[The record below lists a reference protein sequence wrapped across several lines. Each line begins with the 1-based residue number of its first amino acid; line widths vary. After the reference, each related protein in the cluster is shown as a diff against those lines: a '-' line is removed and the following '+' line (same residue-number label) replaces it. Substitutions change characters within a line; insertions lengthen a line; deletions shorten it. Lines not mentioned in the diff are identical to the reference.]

1 MNEEKKS
8 HKQNSKKKKANLKLS
23 KGESSQTFIMNEKN
37 NNILKPITP
46 PKYKVPNE
54 IRKYEYI
61 YSPRTTF
68 NKRKQYENKLFHELA
83 IGFDPITI
91 KILKSH
97 FKERLGVL
105 DKIDF
110 IGILKNHLLGWHPEI
125 EDRETILIKLLNR
138 LFWEID
144 LNDNGDMEWNEF
156 TNFIINNSDNEIGN
170 KISYS
175 LKSYN
180 LAKNDQIKIDS
191 TYNSEISYSF
201 YIEKL
206 NIIGIVI
213 EGKSVINFYD
223 ANNGKKLKT
232 SIDVKETQREID
244 ELEIIELDL
253 KAKKIL
259 NKEKEEKL
267 LKKLQQEEM
276 EKKVRMELKG
286 NTYELFKNSNIDPKN
301 FHPVLKPSRES
312 ILIQNFQP
320 LKDKAKK
327 QKDYKDKLKARYLHL
342 TKGTDDT
349 DLTKKVFNKKLTIL
363 TTEFIPEYDTLL
375 VSSSNNKIS
384 AWKYIENEFK
394 NVNSIDNAFIDKNSF
409 KCALLSTNIPQYTLS
424 WDPMQKFLYS
434 GQADGKILKWDL
446 TKSKNLEND
455 TLVYQTAKE
464 KLNRRG
470 YNNYSS
476 SENKLNTSQIQTD
489 RHATINANQNEIT
502 NEEDLKG
509 EKLLNKLKSESMK
522 RDTVSCIV
530 ILGKLQLL
538 AAGYYN
544 GNIILWDT
552 MLKDFRKFYT
562 DQETGIYQLVYN
574 SNKNLL
580 FSCGFD
586 HSIFIY
592 DPYIDN
598 SAVYK
603 LNGHNWSIN
612 SIAVNNIDDELISL
626 DILGNIKIWDLN
638 NFYNF
643 QTINLNELESTD
655 KKLNHD
661 INNSKKKK
669 ISSNLKMIFLS
680 KPKKILTYGNK
691 LMLFETDT
699 SNNPDLVDDTLVL
712 GTYYNSNFY
721 EFICVCLK
729 KIKIFSALTGK
740 ITKIYENIMQ
750 GEIMTYDK
758 DKSLKR
764 IYIGDNY
771 GKIKN
776 YNMNNGLLI
785 KEYMS
790 HNAEVL
796 SLVHATCTDQLIS
809 LGNDKL
815 IRIFSDK
822 DVNDTLLLKEIE
834 LNQMPV
840 IKIAVNEDFERLIMG
855 LENKRIRFFDLHH
868 FRLDSEVNLKKPLN
882 RNDIVCCI
890 FCIPRYEL
898 CLISCLS
905 GKNYFM
911 VTPPN
916 NLKYHIF
923 GEFNQIDE
931 KEVEI
936 ISAITSI
943 NINFENKELYVGD
956 QNGFLTCYDLH
967 ELYEIL
973 DKYKKITIE
982 CLNEL
987 DKYNITKKYSYQIHK
1002 ETINK
1007 IDFPIIDPN
1016 IIITTSTDRKVKLL
1030 NLEGK
1035 VIDDL
1040 KQINN
1045 KFPEVPIGIKYFIA
1059 DPFLSKKN
1067 YDEITETGVIY
1078 RDEIEKKNFNL
1089 KNSIMRIRQE
1099 HPIINSYSK
1108 LITELNAKERLY
1120 LITKNSKIGNNKSNN
1135 FNFNINIELIE
1146 NIENNDFK
1154 KLFDEIKK
1162 KNENLQLSSKN
1173 LQSIQIFSDNYNPT
1187 FLNDFN
1193 EEKISE
1199 FSNTLNQKMR
1209 NIKLATSKLKLEK
1222 SKYEVFEKENKRSSV
1237 INLKEVMKS
1246 LNLKTNEHK
1255 KKFDDKFKLKRREMF
1270 GLNKKN
1276 LHSTNDMFISFQE
1289 DVKKELNNLNL
1300 QLEENIKKK
1309 YLEPIREFNSTYQG
1323 KNIKGKKILPK
1334 INNNKISIN
1343 KNKTVTNKI
1352 EINSED
1358 NKNNNNNQQ

>member
-1 MNEEKKS
+1 MNDDKKTR
-8 HKQNSKKKKANLKLS
+8 KEGKKKKTNFKIND
-23 KGESSQTFIMNEKN
+23 SSQND
-37 NNILKPITP
+37 NIENISKPITP

-105 DKIDF
+105 DKTDF

-125 EDRETILIKLLNR
+125 EDRESILIKLLDR

-180 LAKNDQIKIDS
+180 LSKNDEIKIDT
-191 TYNSEISYSF
+191 TYNSDISYTF

-206 NIIGIVI
+206 NIIGIVL

-223 ANNGKKLKT
+223 ANNCKKLKT
-232 SIDVKETQREID
+232 YIDVKETQREID
-244 ELEIIELDL
+244 ELEIMELDL
-253 KAKKIL
+253 KANKIL
-259 NKEKEEKL
+259 YKEKEEKL

-286 NTYELFKNSNIDPKN
+286 NVYELFKNSNIDPKN
-301 FHPVLKPSRES
+301 FHPEIKPSRES

-320 LKDKAKK
+320 LKEKAKK
-327 QKDYKDKLKARYLHL
+327 QKDHKDKLKARYLQL
-342 TKGTDDT
+342 TKGTEDT

-394 NVNSIDNAFIDKNSF
+394 NVNSIENAFIDKNSF

-476 SENKLNTSQIQTD
+476 SNNKNLNNSQIHPD
-489 RHATINANQNEIT
+489 RHQTITNQNDMA
-502 NEEDLKG
+502 NEEELKG

-655 KKLNHD
+655 KKLSHD

-691 LMLFETDT
+691 LMMFETDT

-721 EFICVCLK
+721 EFVCVCLK

-758 DKSLKR
+758 DNSLKR
-764 IYIGDNY
+764 IYIGDNF
-771 GKIKN
+771 GKIRN

-785 KEYMS
+785 KEFMPHS
-790 HNAEVL
+790 AEVL
-796 SLVHATCTDQLIS
+796 SLIHVTCTDQLVS

-822 DVNDTLLLKEIE
+822 DVNDILLLKEIE

-840 IKIAVNEDFERLIMG
+840 MKIAVNEDFERLIMG
-855 LENKRIRFFDLHH
+855 LENKKLRFFDLQH
-868 FRLDSEVNLKKPLN
+868 FRLDSEVNLKITLN
-882 RNDIVCCI
+882 RNDIVSCI
-890 FCIPRYEL
+890 FSIPDYEL
-898 CLISCLS
+898 CLVSCLS

-911 VTPPN
+911 VTAPN
-916 NLKYHIF
+916 NLKYNTF
-923 GEFNQIDE
+923 CVFNQIDE

-936 ISAITSI
+936 VSAITSM
-943 NINFENKELYVGD
+943 NFNYKNKELYVGD
-956 QNGFLTCYDLH
+956 QNGFLTCYDLNK
-967 ELYEIL
+967 LYEIL

-982 CLNEL
+982 CLSEL
-987 DKYNITKKYSYQIHK
+987 EKYNIDKKYSYQIHK

-1007 IDFPIIDPN
+1007 IDFPKIDPN

-1045 KFPEVPIGIKYFIA
+1045 KYPEVPIGIKYFIA

-1067 YDEITETGVIY
+1067 YDEITETGIIY
-1078 RDEIEKKNFNL
+1078 RDDIEKKNFNI

-1146 NIENNDFK
+1146 NNENNAFK

-1162 KNENLQLSSKN
+1162 KNENLQLTSKN
-1173 LQSIQIFSDNYNPT
+1173 LQSIQIFSENYNPT
-1187 FLNDFN
+1187 FLNDYN

-1222 SKYEVFEKENKRSSV
+1222 SKYEIFEKENKRSSV

-1246 LNLKTNEHK
+1246 LNLKTNENK
-1255 KKFDDKFKLKRREMF
+1255 KKFKDKFKLKRREMF

-1276 LHSTNDMFISFQE
+1276 LHTANDMFVSFQQ
-1289 DVKKELNNLNL
+1289 DVKKELNDLNFR
-1300 QLEENIKKK
+1300 LEENIKKK
-1309 YLEPIREFNSTYQG
+1309 YLEPIREFNNTYQG
-1323 KNIKGKKILPK
+1323 KNYKGKKILPK
-1334 INNNKISIN
+1334 INNTKISN
-1343 KNKTVTNKI
+1343 NNNKTVKDKI
-1352 EINSED
+1352 ENNAED
-1358 NKNNNNNQQ
+1358 NKNNNNNKNNN

>member
-1 MNEEKKS
+1 
-8 HKQNSKKKKANLKLS
+8 
-23 KGESSQTFIMNEKN
+23 
-37 NNILKPITP
+37 
-46 PKYKVPNE
+46 
-54 IRKYEYI
+54 
-61 YSPRTTF
+61 
-68 NKRKQYENKLFHELA
+68 
-83 IGFDPITI
+83 
-91 KILKSH
+91 
-97 FKERLGVL
+97 
-105 DKIDF
+105 
-110 IGILKNHLLGWHPEI
+110 
-125 EDRETILIKLLNR
+125 
-138 LFWEID
+138 
-144 LNDNGDMEWNEF
+144 
-156 TNFIINNSDNEIGN
+156 
-170 KISYS
+170 
-175 LKSYN
+175 
-180 LAKNDQIKIDS
+180 
-191 TYNSEISYSF
+191 
-201 YIEKL
+201 
-206 NIIGIVI
+206 
-213 EGKSVINFYD
+213 
-223 ANNGKKLKT
+223 
-232 SIDVKETQREID
+232 
-244 ELEIIELDL
+244 
-253 KAKKIL
+253 
-259 NKEKEEKL
+259 
-267 LKKLQQEEM
+267 
-276 EKKVRMELKG
+276 
-286 NTYELFKNSNIDPKN
+286 
-301 FHPVLKPSRES
+301 
-312 ILIQNFQP
+312 
-320 LKDKAKK
+320 
-327 QKDYKDKLKARYLHL
+327 
-342 TKGTDDT
+342 
-349 DLTKKVFNKKLTIL
+349 
-363 TTEFIPEYDTLL
+363 
-375 VSSSNNKIS
+375 
-384 AWKYIENEFK
+384 
-394 NVNSIDNAFIDKNSF
+394 
-409 KCALLSTNIPQYTLS
+409 
-424 WDPMQKFLYS
+424 
-434 GQADGKILKWDL
+434 
-446 TKSKNLEND
+446 
-455 TLVYQTAKE
+455 
-464 KLNRRG
+464 
-470 YNNYSS
+470 
-476 SENKLNTSQIQTD
+476 
-489 RHATINANQNEIT
+489 
-502 NEEDLKG
+502 
-509 EKLLNKLKSESMK
+509 
-522 RDTVSCIV
+522 
-530 ILGKLQLL
+530 
-538 AAGYYN
+538 
-544 GNIILWDT
+544 
-552 MLKDFRKFYT
+552 
-562 DQETGIYQLVYN
+562 
-574 SNKNLL
+574 
-580 FSCGFD
+580 
-586 HSIFIY
+586 
-592 DPYIDN
+592 
-598 SAVYK
+598 
-603 LNGHNWSIN
+603 
-612 SIAVNNIDDELISL
+612 
-626 DILGNIKIWDLN
+626 
-638 NFYNF
+638 
-643 QTINLNELESTD
+643 
-655 KKLNHD
+655 
-661 INNSKKKK
+661 
-669 ISSNLKMIFLS
+669 
-680 KPKKILTYGNK
+680 
-691 LMLFETDT
+691 MLFETDT

-712 GTYYNSNFY
+712 GTYYNYNFY

>member
-1 MNEEKKS
+1 MNEEKKT
-8 HKQNSKKKKANLKLS
+8 HKENKKKKAILKLNDDPI
-23 KGESSQTFIMNEKN
+23 QNDNI
-37 NNILKPITP
+37 NNISKPITP

-68 NKRKQYENKLFHELA
+68 NKKKQYENKLFHELA

-105 DKIDF
+105 DKTDF

-125 EDRETILIKLLNR
+125 EDRETILIKLLDR

-180 LAKNDQIKIDS
+180 LSKNDEIKIDT
-191 TYNSEISYSF
+191 TYNSDISYTF

-206 NIIGIVI
+206 NIIGIVL

-223 ANNGKKLKT
+223 ANNCKKLKT

-244 ELEIIELDL
+244 ELEIMELDL
-253 KAKKIL
+253 KSKKIL
-259 NKEKEEKL
+259 YKEKEEKL

-286 NTYELFKNSNIDPKN
+286 NAYELFKNSNIDPKN
-301 FHPVLKPSRES
+301 FHPVIKPSRES

-320 LKDKAKK
+320 LKEKAKK
-327 QKDYKDKLKARYLHL
+327 QKDHKDKLKARYLQL
-342 TKGTDDT
+342 TKGTEDT

-363 TTEFIPEYDTLL
+363 TTEFIPEYDILL

-394 NVNSIDNAFIDKNSF
+394 NVNSIENTFIDKNSF

-476 SENKLNTSQIQTD
+476 SDNKNLNNSQIHPD
-489 RHATINANQNEIT
+489 RHQTITNQNDMA
-502 NEEDLKG
+502 NDEELKG

-655 KKLNHD
+655 KKLSHD

-691 LMLFETDT
+691 IMIFETDT

-721 EFICVCLK
+721 EFVCVCLK

-740 ITKIYENIMQ
+740 IIKIYENIMQ

-758 DKSLKR
+758 DNSLKR

-785 KEYMS
+785 KEFMPHS
-790 HNAEVL
+790 AEVL
-796 SLVHATCTDQLIS
+796 SLIHVTCTEQLVS

-822 DVNDTLLLKEIE
+822 DVNDILLLKEIE

-855 LENKRIRFFDLHH
+855 LENKKLRFFDLAH
-868 FRLDSEVNLKKPLN
+868 FRLDSEVNLKITLN
-882 RNDIVCCI
+882 KNDIISCI
-890 FCIPRYEL
+890 FSIPYYEL
-898 CLISCLS
+898 CLVSCLS

-916 NLKYHIF
+916 NLKYNIF
-923 GEFNQIDE
+923 CEFNQIDV

-936 ISAITSI
+936 VSAVTSI
-943 NINFENKELYVGD
+943 NFNYKNKELYVGD
-956 QNGFLTCYDLH
+956 QNGFLTCYDLNK
-967 ELYEIL
+967 LYEIL

-987 DKYNITKKYSYQIHK
+987 EQYNITKKYSYQIHK

-1007 IDFPIIDPN
+1007 IDFPKIDPN

-1045 KFPEVPIGIKYFIA
+1045 KYPEVPIGIKYYIA

-1067 YDEITETGVIY
+1067 YDEITETGIIY
-1078 RDEIEKKNFNL
+1078 RDDIEKKNFNI
-1089 KNSIMRIRQE
+1089 KNSIMRIRQD

-1146 NIENNDFK
+1146 NIENDKFK

-1162 KNENLQLSSKN
+1162 KNENLQLTSKN
-1173 LQSIQIFSDNYNPT
+1173 LQSIQIFSENYNPT

-1222 SKYEVFEKENKRSSV
+1222 SKYEIFEKENKRSSV

-1246 LNLKTNEHK
+1246 LNLKTNENK
-1255 KKFDDKFKLKRREMF
+1255 KIFKDKFKLKRREMF

-1276 LHSTNDMFISFQE
+1276 LHTANDMFVSFQQ
-1289 DVKKELNNLNL
+1289 DVKKELNDLNFR
-1300 QLEENIKKK
+1300 LEENIRKK
-1309 YLEPIREFNSTYQG
+1309 YLEPIREFNNTYQG
-1323 KNIKGKKILPK
+1323 KNNNGKKILPK
-1334 INNNKISIN
+1334 INNSKITN
-1343 KNKTVTNKI
+1343 NNNKTVTNKI
-1352 EINSED
+1352 EINDKD
-1358 NKNNNNNQQ
+1358 NKKDNNNNN

>member
-1 MNEEKKS
+1 MNEEKKT
-8 HKQNSKKKKANLKLS
+8 HKENKKKKAILKLNDDPI
-23 KGESSQTFIMNEKN
+23 QNDNI
-37 NNILKPITP
+37 NNISKPITP

-68 NKRKQYENKLFHELA
+68 NKKKQYENKLFHELA

-476 SENKLNTSQIQTD
+476 SENKLNTSQIHTD

-598 SAVYK
+598 CAVYK

-655 KKLNHD
+655 KKLSHD

-691 LMLFETDT
+691 IMIFETDT

-796 SLVHATCTDQLIS
+796 SLIHATCRDQLIS

-898 CLISCLS
+898 CLVSCLS

-987 DKYNITKKYSYQIHK
+987 EQYNITKKYSYQIHK

-1045 KFPEVPIGIKYFIA
+1045 KYPEVPIGIKYFIA